1 MLAIDGNDIGSCPD
15 VLEAWCVA
23 LEEHPGLQ
31 QISLRDTGLRDHAA
45 RRIARALRRHSV
57 LFSIDL
63 SRNRITDQ
71 GVAEL
76 IHAIQE
82 NYVILEVQ
90 LEGTDATP
98 AAEARV
104 AATLA
109 RNKERFPAS
118 TKRLQE
124 LRRARAEAYASLA
137 QLALTAPLLEGHRPS
152 QGDSRQLPESQRL
165 PPPQKVVAA
174 ADHGT
179 TFFDVDTGVDK
190 DEKQVFFDAG
200 EGICK
205 ELSLRCDAGW
215 RYNAADREE
224 LLELRGRIED
234 LKVNRQ
240 QENARAEEIL
250 ETIARAQAGFNI
262 TAAPV
267 ERRLT
272 QMKEEF
278 ANGIEATKN
287 VLQEFIRQK
296 LELKAAEEELG
307 RIQEDRAH
315 YELGAKKLESGL
327 IYRNREVQEEVARLE
342 NQLRSAELSEHNL
355 VEENE
360 RFRRRLHAARFETE
374 TERFAPRPMSDVH
387 AVSG

>member
-137 QLALTAPLLEGHRPS
+137 QLP
-152 QGDSRQLPESQRL
+152 
-165 PPPQKVVAA
+165 
-174 ADHGT
+174 
-179 TFFDVDTGVDK
+179 
-190 DEKQVFFDAG
+190 
-200 EGICK
+200 
-205 ELSLRCDAGW
+205 
-215 RYNAADREE
+215 
-224 LLELRGRIED
+224 
-234 LKVNRQ
+234 
-240 QENARAEEIL
+240 
-250 ETIARAQAGFNI
+250 
-262 TAAPV
+262 
-267 ERRLT
+267 
-272 QMKEEF
+272 
-278 ANGIEATKN
+278 
-287 VLQEFIRQK
+287 
-296 LELKAAEEELG
+296 
-307 RIQEDRAH
+307 
-315 YELGAKKLESGL
+315 
-327 IYRNREVQEEVARLE
+327 
-342 NQLRSAELSEHNL
+342 
-355 VEENE
+355 
-360 RFRRRLHAARFETE
+360 
-374 TERFAPRPMSDVH
+374 
-387 AVSG
+387 

>member
-1 MLAIDGNDIGSCPD
+1 
-15 VLEAWCVA
+15 
-23 LEEHPGLQ
+23 
-31 QISLRDTGLRDHAA
+31 
-45 RRIARALRRHSV
+45 
-57 LFSIDL
+57 
-63 SRNRITDQ
+63 
-71 GVAEL
+71 
-76 IHAIQE
+76 
-82 NYVILEVQ
+82 
-90 LEGTDATP
+90 
-98 AAEARV
+98 
-104 AATLA
+104 
-109 RNKERFPAS
+109 
-118 TKRLQE
+118 
-124 LRRARAEAYASLA
+124 
-137 QLALTAPLLEGHRPS
+137 
-152 QGDSRQLPESQRL
+152 
-165 PPPQKVVAA
+165 
-174 ADHGT
+174 
-179 TFFDVDTGVDK
+179 
-190 DEKQVFFDAG
+190 
-200 EGICK
+200 
-205 ELSLRCDAGW
+205 
-215 RYNAADREE
+215 
-224 LLELRGRIED
+224 LELRGRIED

-278 ANGIEATKN
+278 ANGIDATKN
-287 VLQEFIRQK
+287 VLQELIRQK